1 MLCWRGKLWCQQ
13 RLRFYIYIYRWE
25 FNAYSDIS
33 LSSSSLICSRHWWS
47 LMCAWIPT
55 LCTFF
60 CRLFFARETSDDEW
74 GKLQEWKMEFL
85 YFETWRSEA
94 CSLEQT
100 IYMFLNRDLFC
111 CVWMC
116 FKILL
121 DCSFCTSIRIM
132 ILCTRHRD

>member
-1 MLCWRGKLWCQQ
+1 MRIQCIFRYFSLFFISDLFTPLMKLDVCMNSNT
-13 RLRFYIYIYRWE
+13 FY
-25 FNAYSDIS
+25 
-33 LSSSSLICSRHWWS
+33 L
-47 LMCAWIPT
+47 
-55 LCTFF
+55 F
-60 CRLFFARETSDDEW
+60 CRLFFAREASDDEW